1 MYGIECRA
9 EVAMAESTLK
19 SEFQYYLDHQD
30 EMVEKYNGKYIV
42 IKNGQVIGVYD
53 DQFAAVSETQKH
65 HKLGTFLV
73 QKVTAGKSAY
83 TQTFH
88 SRAAFR

>member
-1 MYGIECRA
+1 MPTPA
-9 EVAMAESTLK
+9 VDNPLK
-19 SEFQYYLDHQD
+19 REFQYYLDHQA

-42 IKNGQVIGVYD
+42 IKDAKVIGVYD
-53 DQFAAVSETQKH
+53 DQFAAVSETQKNH
-65 HKLGTFLV
+65 QVGTFLV
-73 QKVTAGKSAY
+73 QKVSPGKSAY